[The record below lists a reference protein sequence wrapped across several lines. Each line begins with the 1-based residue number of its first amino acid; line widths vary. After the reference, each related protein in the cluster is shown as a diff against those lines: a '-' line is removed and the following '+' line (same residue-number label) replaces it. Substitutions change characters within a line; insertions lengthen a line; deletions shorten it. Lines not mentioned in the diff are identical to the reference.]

1 MKLLGTN
8 KILECQTVL
17 KKLEACCRSQWI
29 CTYSSPVCVFPAK
42 ALPIRRDHA
51 LPLPKISDY
60 ASPIM

>member
-29 CTYSSPVCVFPAK
+29 CTYSSPVYVFPAK
-42 ALPIRRDHA
+42 ALYVEIMRCLFPKYLIML
-51 LPLPKISDY
+51 LP
-60 ASPIM
+60 